1 MASVDRSAVASSR
14 LLALPGHLADM
25 VQMTAPR
32 RLAGARKAAR
42 LAVLGWRWRRR
53 STIRRA
59 RAECALRD
67 LVCTRLSDCATRRLR
82 MAAGTWRAAAKLS
95 RFGSDALLMQI

>member
-59 RAECALRD
+59 RAECAREHA
-67 LVCTRLSDCATRRLR
+67 RG
-82 MAAGTWRAAAKLS
+82 AGSCVHTA
-95 RFGSDALLMQI
+95 F